1 MSENTRTGPEW
12 IESICPVCGRN
23 FLITN
28 VNLWVFRR
36 DLPISRKKYKLKRF
50 TFCSY
55 GCTRKA
61 EKEVDERKMYKAKFE
76 NEFVKEKSDVV

>member
-12 IESICPVCGRN
+12 IERICPVCGRN

-55 GCTRKA
+55 GCTCKA
-61 EKEVDERKMYKAKFE
+61 ERR
-76 NEFVKEKSDVV
+76 VKEKGFFKSEYITQEERNG